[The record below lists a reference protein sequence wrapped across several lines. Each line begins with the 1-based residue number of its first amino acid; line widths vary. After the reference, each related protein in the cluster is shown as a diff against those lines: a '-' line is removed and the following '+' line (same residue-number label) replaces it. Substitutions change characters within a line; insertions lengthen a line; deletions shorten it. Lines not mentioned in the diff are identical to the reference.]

1 MERTNAAAQRASPRE
16 TAMDIRPP
24 YGYQEI
30 VPLTKHHRVLLPEVR
45 RLPVVFRT
53 LTALPLS
60 YTEFSVACR
69 DYPIAFIG
77 GDGNFIAM
85 AVLGMENQ
93 QNLFV
98 TPEGGWDASVYLPAY
113 VRRYPFCMTRV
124 TVDGREQPERVACV
138 EKRAINDKG
147 EALYDAKGE
156 PLPVW
161 DERRKLL
168 FEYEA
173 DLVRSDEMSRTLAG
187 LGLLDFHD
195 AGGPQPGRAAR
206 DDRHVPRRRAKALR
220 TRAGYAEGPRAE
232 RDTGARL
239 RAPDLA
245 REFRAAPRPPHHAG
259 QAGPRTHARS
269 QEAELA
275 LKPDA
280 SASLTPRVGTDE
292 LFAIQRAV
300 AR

>member
-1 MERTNAAAQRASPRE
+1 
-16 TAMDIRPP
+16 MDIKPP

-30 VPLTKHHRVLLPEVR
+30 IPLTKHHRVLLPEVR
-45 RLPVVFRT
+45 KLPLVFRS
-53 LTALPLS
+53 LAALPLS

-77 GDGNFIAM
+77 GNGVFVAM

-98 TPEGGWDASVYLPAY
+98 TPDGGWDASVYLPAY

-138 EKRAINDKG
+138 ERRAINDKG

-161 DERRKLL
+161 DERKKLL

-187 LGLLDFHD
+187 LGLLETFTMQ
-195 AGGPQPGRAAR
+195 A
-206 DDRHVPRRRAKALR
+206 VPRDGEPLAM
-220 TRAGYAEGPRAE
+220 
-232 RDTGARL
+232 TGMYRVSEQRL
-239 RAPDLA
+239 
-245 REFRAAPRPPHHAG
+245 
-259 QAGPRTHARS
+259 
-269 QEAELA
+269 AELA
-275 LKPDA
+275 PDKLKELA
-280 SASLTPRVGTDE
+280 QKGILARVYAHLISLANFGRLLDRRAAQGTP
-292 LFAIQRAV
+292 AAAP
-300 AR
+300 ARERKKPN

>member
-1 MERTNAAAQRASPRE
+1 V
-16 TAMDIRPP
+16 DIKPP

-30 VPLTKHHRVLLPEVR
+30 VPLTRHHRVLLPEAR
-45 RLPVVFRT
+45 KLPLVFRS

-60 YTEFSVACR
+60 YAEFSVACR

-77 GDGNFIAM
+77 TDGQYVAM

-98 TPEGGWDASVYLPAY
+98 TPSGGWDSAVYLPAY

-124 TVDGREQPERVACV
+124 TVDGREQPERIACV
-138 EKRAINDKG
+138 EKRAITDKG

-161 DERRKLL
+161 EERRKLL

-187 LGLLDFHD
+187 LGLLENFTMQAVPNEGAPLAMTGLYRVSEERL
-195 AGGPQPGRAAR
+195 AG
-206 DDRHVPRRRAKALR
+206 L
-220 TRAGYAEGPRAE
+220 
-232 RDTGARL
+232 
-239 RAPDLA
+239 APEQLKDLVQKGILA
-245 REFRAAPRPPHHAG
+245 RVYAHLISLANFGRLLDRRSALAASRKLSG
-259 QAGPRTHARS
+259 
-269 QEAELA
+269 
-275 LKPDA
+275 
-280 SASLTPRVGTDE
+280 
-292 LFAIQRAV
+292 
-300 AR
+300 

>member
-1 MERTNAAAQRASPRE
+1 
-16 TAMDIRPP
+16 MDIRPP

-30 VPLTKHHRVLLPEVR
+30 VPLTKQHRVLLPEGR
-45 RLPVVFRT
+45 KLPLVFRA

-60 YTEFSVACR
+60 YTEFAVACR

-77 GDGNFIAM
+77 GEGNFVAM

-98 TPEGGWDASVYLPAY
+98 TPDGGWDASVYLPAY

-124 TVDGREQPERVACV
+124 TVDGREQQERVACV

-147 EALYDAKGE
+147 EALYDAKGA

-161 DERRKLL
+161 DERKKLL

-187 LGLLDFHD
+187 LGLLETFTMQAVPKD
-195 AGGPQPGRAAR
+195 GGPL
-206 DDRHVPRRRAKALR
+206 AL
-220 TRAGYAEGPRAE
+220 
-232 RDTGARL
+232 TGMYRVSEQKL
-239 RAPDLA
+239 
-245 REFRAAPRPPHHAG
+245 
-259 QAGPRTHARS
+259 
-269 QEAELA
+269 AELA
-275 LKPDA
+275 PDKLKELA
-280 SASLTPRVGTDE
+280 QKGILARVYAHLISLANFGRLLDR
-292 LFAIQRAV
+292 RAAQGKPAAAP
-300 AR
+300 ARESRKPS